1 MQKELP
7 WELLF
12 VTEDNFEINSIL
24 LYLFSYDLL
33 RADLCDCGRYYLTKP
48 EPYKMNEEV
57 ELIIEETRDRM
68 QKALDHLE
76 HELAHLRAGRAT
88 PVLLDGIMVDYY
100 GVNSPLAQV
109 SNINTPDARTILIQP
124 WEKNM
129 LGTIEK
135 AIMAANI
142 GLTPMNNGEVIRIS
156 VPPLT
161 EERRHQLVK
170 QVRNEG
176 ENAKISLRLARKWAN
191 DELKRMLKEGLP
203 EDIEIDA
210 TENVQE
216 MTRDFV
222 AKVDKVMAQ
231 KEKDVMTV

>member
-1 MQKELP
+1 
-7 WELLF
+7 
-12 VTEDNFEINSIL
+12 
-24 LYLFSYDLL
+24 
-33 RADLCDCGRYYLTKP
+33 
-48 EPYKMNEEV
+48 MNEEV
-57 ELIIEETRDRM
+57 ELIIEETKDRM

-76 HELAHLRAGRAT
+76 HELARLRAGRAT
-88 PVLLDGIMVDYY
+88 PVLLDGITVDYY

-109 SNINTPDARTILIQP
+109 SNINTPDPKTILIQP
-124 WEKNM
+124 WEKTM

-142 GLTPMNNGEVIRIS
+142 GLTPVNNGEVIRINI
-156 VPPLT
+156 PPLT

-176 ENAKISLRLARKWAN
+176 ETAKISLRNARKWAN
-191 DELKRMLKEGLP
+191 DEFKGMLKDGLP
-203 EDIEIDA
+203 EDIEKEA

-216 MTRDFV
+216 MTHSFAARI
-222 AKVDKVMAQ
+222 DKVMAA